1 MPFANIDLTPQLVQ
15 AVRDAV
21 QIVDVASTHT
31 RLAKKG
37 RRYQG
42 LCPLHKEKTPS
53 FSVDP
58 DRGLFYCFGC
68 GTGGDA
74 IKLHMLLSGDDFPA
88 AIEALA
94 LRYGIPIPARGA
106 RRGPRGQARGDEDAD
121 LEGALAAAADFFRDQ
136 LTRSAAARGY
146 LEGRRIPPELIERFG
161 LGYAPDGWT
170 ALLDAV
176 RTRVPLA
183 DLIAAGLVGRSQKSG
198 DPYDR
203 FRHRLMFPIHNAA
216 GRLVGFGGRTL
227 GDDQAKYVNTAETD
241 RFHKGTLLYGLY
253 QARREVREGGRAVL
267 VEGYFDVLATVAAGL
282 PGAVASMGTAL
293 TVEQARLLARYA
305 EEVVVGY
312 DGDRAGEEA
321 HRRALPILLGQG
333 LAVFRARFGAGH
345 DPDSLRL
352 AEGEAAV
359 ARAIDRAAD
368 AVIAEIERLTPAGVV
383 GDPRRVAGAA
393 REAAALLKPIPDAVL
408 RFGYARRAAQR
419 LDLPVEM
426 LSKQLGEPPPGAA
439 RGSSAAAAGE
449 AAPRVAAPPSPVR
462 SLEEQVLRHLLA
474 DSAAVAPADLPPEE
488 VFFDPP
494 CRNIYR
500 AFCALYGRRGGAPD
514 VKSVLAELSGDEAA
528 VDRAAL
534 ILLEDSVASEGA
546 GLPDSISRLLRR
558 WHQKRLRELSREIHD
573 AQRGGDEARLA
584 SLLTEKDE
592 LSRRLHGVAAK
603 SEPAGARRGEGTAR

>member
-1 MPFANIDLTPQLVQ
+1 MPFANVDLTPQLVQ

-37 RRYQG
+37 RRYEG

-74 IKLHMLLSGDDFPA
+74 IKLHMQLTGDDFPA

-94 LRYGIPIPARGA
+94 LRYGIPIPARGS
-106 RRGPRGQARGDEDAD
+106 RRGPRGSGRGGDEDAD
-121 LEGALAAAADFFRDQ
+121 VEGALAAAADFFRDQ
-136 LTRSAAARGY
+136 LARSPAARAY
-146 LEGRRIPPELIERFG
+146 LEGRRIPAELSERFA

-170 ALLDAV
+170 ALLDAL
-176 RTRVPLA
+176 RGKVPLA
-183 DLIAAGLVGRSQKSG
+183 DLVAAGLVGRSEKSG

-227 GDDQAKYVNTAETD
+227 GDDKAKYVNTAETD
-241 RFHKGTLLYGLY
+241 RFHKGSLLYGLF

-282 PGAVASMGTAL
+282 PAAVASMGTAL
-293 TVEQARLLARYA
+293 TADQARLLARYA

-359 ARAIDRAAD
+359 ARAVDRAPD
-368 AVIAEIERLTPAGVV
+368 AVIAEIERLTPGGVT

-393 REAAALLKPIPDAVL
+393 RELADLLKTIPDPVL

-419 LDLPVEM
+419 LDLPVEI
-426 LSKQLGEPPPGAA
+426 LSKQIGEPPPGAA
-439 RGSSAAAAGE
+439 RGGSPATAAGASPAPPARRAWCAASRSRCSAACSPTPPPPLSPSCPRRRSSSIPPAGIFI
-449 AAPRVAAPPSPVR
+449 AP
-462 SLEEQVLRHLLA
+462 
-474 DSAAVAPADLPPEE
+474 
-488 VFFDPP
+488 F
-494 CRNIYR
+494 
-500 AFCALYGRRGGAPD
+500 ALYMGG
-514 VKSVLAELSGDEAA
+514 VG
-528 VDRAAL
+528 AL
-534 ILLEDSVASEGA
+534 RTC
-546 GLPDSISRLLRR
+546 SR
-558 WHQKRLRELSREIHD
+558 S
-573 AQRGGDEARLA
+573 
-584 SLLTEKDE
+584 SP
-592 LSRRLHGVAAK
+592 S
-603 SEPAGARRGEGTAR
+603 

>member
-37 RRYQG
+37 RRYEG

-106 RRGPRGQARGDEDAD
+106 RRGPRGSGRGEEDAD
-121 LEGALAAAADFFRDQ
+121 VEGALAAAADFFRDQ
-136 LTRSAAARGY
+136 LARSPAARAY
-146 LEGRRIPPELIERFG
+146 LEGRRIPAELSERFA

-170 ALLDAV
+170 ALLDAL
-176 RTRVPLA
+176 RGKVPLA
-183 DLIAAGLVGRSQKSG
+183 DLIAAGLVGRSAKSG

-227 GDDQAKYVNTAETD
+227 GDDKAKYVNTAETD
-241 RFHKGTLLYGLY
+241 RFHKGSLLYGLF

-282 PGAVASMGTAL
+282 PAAVASMGTAL
-293 TVEQARLLARYA
+293 TAEQARLLARYA

-359 ARAIDRAAD
+359 ARAVDRAPD
-368 AVIAEIERLTPAGVV
+368 AVIAEIERLTPGRRRRRPAAG
-383 GDPRRVAGAA
+383 GRGGARAGRPAQADPRPRAPLRLRPARRPAA
-393 REAAALLKPIPDAVL
+393 RPAGRDPVQA
-408 RFGYARRAAQR
+408 ARRAAARGRPRR
-419 LDLPVEM
+419 LAGGRRWRL
-426 LSKQLGEPPPGAA
+426 PPPRRPAEPGAQP
-439 RGSSAAAAGE
+439 RGAGAPSACS
-449 AAPRVAAPPSPVR
+449 PTPPPPLPPSCPRRR
-462 SLEEQVLRHLLA
+462 SSSIPPA
-474 DSAAVAPADLPPEE
+474 GIFIAP
-488 VFFDPP
+488 F
-494 CRNIYR
+494 
-500 AFCALYGRRGGAPD
+500 ALYMGG
-514 VKSVLAELSGDEAA
+514 VG
-528 VDRAAL
+528 AL
-534 ILLEDSVASEGA
+534 RTC
-546 GLPDSISRLLRR
+546 SR
-558 WHQKRLRELSREIHD
+558 S
-573 AQRGGDEARLA
+573 
-584 SLLTEKDE
+584 SP
-592 LSRRLHGVAAK
+592 S
-603 SEPAGARRGEGTAR
+603 